1 MSGDIVADMYSAKE
15 GEYFSL
21 ERELFINAITGTNL
35 TLLDVGCGTGALGKW
50 FRTNRSFSVYGI
62 EINDKAFKEAEK
74 NLDGVIKGNIE
85 MMELPYADESFD
97 AIVMGDVLEH
107 LIEPVAAVK
116 KLLQKLKKGGQ
127 MYISVPN
134 IRHWKEVLNLV
145 FRDKWEYTPW
155 GILDYTHLRF
165 FTKRS
170 IVALLEKNDI
180 QVAHASWVI
189 QNPSKSH
196 IINKLTV
203 GLLEG
208 LLASHTFLV
217 VKK

>member
-1 MSGDIVADMYSAKE
+1 MAGDIVAEMYSAKT

-50 FRTNRSFSVYGI
+50 LRTNRYCTVYGI
-62 EINDKAFKEAEK
+62 EINETAFKEAEK
-74 NLDGVIKGNIE
+74 NLDGVIRGNIE
-85 MMELPYADESFD
+85 LIELPYADEFFD

-107 LIEPVAAVK
+107 LIEPVTAIK
-116 KLLQKLKKGGQ
+116 KLRAKLKKGGH

-134 IRHWKEVLNLV
+134 IRHWKEVINLV

-165 FTKRS
+165 FTKKS
-170 IVALLEKNDI
+170 IRDLLEKNGI
-180 QVAHASWVI
+180 PVAHADWVI
-189 QNPSKSH
+189 QKPSKSH
-196 IINKLTV
+196 IINKVTF
-203 GLLEG
+203 GIFEG
-208 LLASHTFLV
+208 FLASHTFLA